1 MHKIVVLS
9 VLAVIIL
16 LAGCATV
23 QSQQK
28 GIITA
33 CNGYAHA
40 LATAAA
46 FRAQGKLSAG
56 QIQTINQVRAVVNP
70 ICTAPKLP
78 STAQAL
84 VTVENSVTQLTNVNA
99 QVKQ

>member
-1 MHKIVVLS
+1 MRKVVVLT
-9 VLAVIIL
+9 VLAAIIL

-46 FRAQGKLSAG
+46 FRAQGKLSAS
-56 QIQTINQVRAVVNP
+56 QIDTINQVRTVVNP

-78 STAQAL
+78 TTAQAL
-84 VTVENSVTQLTNVNA
+84 VTVENSVTQLTNLNA
-99 QVKQ
+99 GVKK